1 MIVGH
6 VLPGAWCSIPTTC
19 QPPTAM
25 AMQFSE
31 MEHKINLSIHTSYIY
46 IHTIKLKQNDWM
58 LFKSEDLLKQWFNI
72 YIYMKNITSQC
83 LPVTATKRSPRYPNS
98 WESPALKRFP
108 GGQFIEKNGRFNE
121 KNIGKKHRIWE
132 KHRKI
137 LDGKNMGKQ
146 TWENHGFYPSKSWEN
161 HRTGD
166 SPAIYITVFE
176 NGDSR

>member
-1 MIVGH
+1 
-6 VLPGAWCSIPTTC
+6 
-19 QPPTAM
+19 
-25 AMQFSE
+25 
-31 MEHKINLSIHTSYIY
+31 
-46 IHTIKLKQNDWM
+46 M